1 MITNFRPFDENGH
14 MKHSGRACAAK
25 RGVVASGRA
34 EASEIGKEILAAG
47 GNAVDA
53 AVAVAFA
60 LGVCEPNACGIGG
73 GGFFLI
79 RSAKTGENV
88 FLNFREKA
96 PAAARPDMYERNSS
110 RDLSKGWEGANYD
123 KDLRNVYSA
132 AAAAV
137 PGDVA
142 GLLYALEH
150 YGTLDR
156 STVNVNNL
164 KETTVFQLKV
174 LKPSDNAVLSN
185 DTVTVTVEIE
195 PEEP

>member
-1 MITNFRPFDENGH
+1 MITTFRPFDENGH

-96 PAAARPDMYERNSS
+96 PAAARPDMYEKNPSW
-110 RDLSKGWEGANYD
+110 DPSKGWEGANYD

-150 YGTLDR
+150 
-156 STVNVNNL
+156 
-164 KETTVFQLKV
+164 
-174 LKPSDNAVLSN
+174 
-185 DTVTVTVEIE
+185 
-195 PEEP
+195 

>member
-96 PAAARPDMYERNSS
+96 PAAARPDMYERNPTW
-110 RDLSKGWEGANYD
+110 DPSKGWEGANYE
-123 KDLRNVYSA
+123 KICATSIPQPRQPCPATWPACSMRWSITA
-132 AAAAV
+132 RWT
-137 PGDVA
+137 A
-142 GLLYALEH
+142 G
-150 YGTLDR
+150 
-156 STVNVNNL
+156 
-164 KETTVFQLKV
+164 
-174 LKPSDNAVLSN
+174 P
-185 DTVTVTVEIE
+185 
-195 PEEP
+195 